1 MSSDINGVRRMV
13 GELQNEPVPALPWAE
28 IERRLL
34 AQIDRDRRAQGIP
47 SSPFARIAG
56 VIAAAA
62 AITLAVS
69 MPSSPASPPKA
80 IAERRVDA
88 ASIAL
93 AEGHAQARDLSALR
107 AGDVIEAKDAAI
119 SFHREGV
126 VTWTLAPGGRARVVS
141 MGDEGVGHTVALLS
155 GSLRAEVTPVTPR
168 DASEGLIEAFSVE
181 VEGTRVAVHGTAF
194 SVTHADD
201 HVVVDVE
208 HGAVA
213 VGPVGHAGAT
223 TGRLLVGPSRASFS
237 LDGGKRAALLPRPL
251 AMTGALAAD
260 AHKPAAVALRAP
272 SAPPSIEPVA
282 QHDAPSLE
290 PVAQHEPIAPHAPAI
305 APKPAKVAAA
315 ESPAPPAIA
324 EQKPVEPAPLPLL
337 TPGAVASRVVS
348 CLRAGTNVSGVT
360 VSFSSSLLVTVRDDG
375 SVVGARFTTP
385 PKPELVGC
393 ASFVVSARFSPGART
408 IEIPITY

>member
-34 AQIDRDRRAQGIP
+34 AQIDRDRRAQGV

-69 MPSSPASPPKA
+69 MPSSPASPRKA
-80 IAERRVDA
+80 VAERRVDA

-251 AMTGALAAD
+251 AMTGALAAG
-260 AHKPAAVALRAP
+260 AHEPTAIVSRTPRAP

-282 QHDAPSLE
+282 QHDAP
-290 PVAQHEPIAPHAPAI
+290 AQHEPIAPHAPAI

-337 TPGAVASRVVS
+337 TSGAVASRVVS

-408 IEIPITY
+408 IEIPISY